1 MRGPG
6 YPGLGNAMTSFVESC
21 IETVSDSALAV
32 ERRTRGRPKAS
43 KLIKL
48 LGGKKNIL
56 VTTHIHPDPDA
67 LASAQGLSVLLRA
80 KLPGAKVEMAIKGH
94 IAGGINES
102 FAKRSELELVEW
114 DEGRVVNEDGK
125 GYDAVVLLDCQPGF
139 SYNPVPEGV
148 EIIGVVDHH
157 RSKGGRGGRRPACK
171 FCDIRTDV
179 GATSSII
186 FSYFMEMEVAITPIL
201 GASLL
206 YAIESDLA
214 GAAGTPGDLD
224 NIALSGLTLIADA
237 KTLYQMRYV
246 KLSQSYYN
254 VFAEGLAQAVVY
266 DKTVV
271 SHLTTIDSLEKP
283 AVLADTLLRYDKAEW
298 SMVTAVHANRLVVSL
313 RTSSTSLLAADVMT
327 KMMRGIGEG
336 GGHRAKAGGSVRLT
350 DVSDSEVERVRS
362 KLRQRFLRA
371 LGISKARGARLVAL
385 K

>member
-1 MRGPG
+1 
-6 YPGLGNAMTSFVESC
+6 MTSFVESC
-21 IETVSDSALAV
+21 IETVSDSAQAV
-32 ERRTRGRPKAS
+32 ERRTRGRPKAK

-48 LGGKKNIL
+48 LAGKKNIL
-56 VTTHIHPDPDA
+56 VTTHLHPDPDA
-67 LASAQGLSVLLRA
+67 LASAQGLCVLLQT
-80 KLPGAKVEMAIKGH
+80 KLPNARVEMAIKGH

-114 DEGRVVNEDGK
+114 DEAKVKNEGGN
-125 GYDAVVLLDCQPGF
+125 GYDAVVLLDCQPPF

-148 EIIGVVDHH
+148 EIFAVIDHH
-157 RSKGGRGGRRPACK
+157 RSKGRRPHCK

-186 FSYFMEMEVAITPIL
+186 FSYFMELEVLITPVL

-246 KLSQSYYN
+246 KLSQSYYS
-254 VFAEGLAQAVVY
+254 VFAEGLAQAMVY
-266 DKTVV
+266 DKAIV
-271 SHLTTIDSLEKP
+271 SHLTEIDSLEKP

-298 SMVTAVHANRLVVSL
+298 SMVTAAHGGRLVVSL
-313 RTSSTSLLAADVMT
+313 RTNGTTLLAADVMS
-327 KMMRGIGEG
+327 KLMRGLGEG
-336 GGHRAKAGGSVRLT
+336 GGHRAKAGGSVKLADGT
-350 DVSDSEVERVRS
+350 EAEIERVRG
-362 KLRQRFLRA
+362 KLRQRLLRA
-371 LGISKARGARLVAL
+371 LGMPKVRGARLIPV